1 MTKKQNEIILEL
13 RSASLDI
20 PLFHSANRTLKS
32 SFINSLTGGK
42 FKKIKNITYINAL
55 NNLNIKFLEGE
66 RVGLIGHNGAG
77 KTTFLRLI
85 SGIYSLSKG
94 TIKRRTKIYP
104 MIHKSLLTSEELSGI
119 KAMKAHYL
127 LINQNLKGFEDFCGK
142 VVNFSGLGEYIY
154 LPLKTYS
161 QGMLS
166 RLQFA
171 ILTGCSHECLALD
184 EGFATGDIDFQK
196 KAYNRLTEFIS
207 NSGTLFLASH
217 SNELLLRF
225 CKRGLVFE
233 KGTIA
238 FDGPIEKALNFYEEK
253 I

>member
-1 MTKKQNEIILEL
+1 
-13 RSASLDI
+13 
-20 PLFHSANRTLKS
+20 
-32 SFINSLTGGK
+32 
-42 FKKIKNITYINAL
+42 
-55 NNLNIKFLEGE
+55 
-66 RVGLIGHNGAG
+66 
-77 KTTFLRLI
+77 
-85 SGIYSLSKG
+85 
-94 TIKRRTKIYP
+94 

-127 LINQNLKGFEDFCGK
+127 LINQNLKGFEDFCGN

-196 KAYNRLTEFIS
+196 KAFNRLTEFIS